1 MVSYNTVNEVISMFN
16 KYLKLFPKLGLI
28 EPNSIFSSIELNP
41 ILLNKIT
48 KNISC
53 RLRKKKDRY
62 TLLHRIMLHPA
73 QFEGVRKELCCK
85 IKINCIY
92 KAILLPG

>member
-1 MVSYNTVNEVISMFN
+1 VSYKTANEVISMLN
-16 KYLKLFPKLGLI
+16 KYLKLFLKLNLI
-28 EPNSIFSSIELNP
+28 EPNRIFPRIELNP

-48 KNISC
+48 KKFSC
-53 RLRKKKDRY
+53 GLRKKKDRY

-92 KAILLPG
+92 TAMLLPG